1 MNQVDD
7 VPPVPP
13 VARNGQA
20 KPLPA
25 KTGDLP
31 ASDLGAPDVRPLAGD
46 EFIFVSPAAAPFPE
60 FSPDFRR

>member
-1 MNQVDD
+1 MIQVDD
-7 VPPVPP
+7 MPPVPP

-20 KPLPA
+20 KPFPA

-46 EFIFVSPAAAPFPE
+46 EFIFVSPAAAPFPRV
-60 FSPDFRR
+60 FPGL